1 MILFSRYGHIDSL
14 LRHYADKLDN
24 QAALAILNSGVSDAA
39 SAEALSKFVWQVV
52 DAMHEDEENQVE
64 VLGSTSNIEMIP
76 DLEYEISNYMRS
88 VGFFSVWQKVSDD
101 A

>member
-1 MILFSRYGHIDSL
+1 MIQFNRYEHIDSL

-39 SAEALSKFVWQVV
+39 TAETLSRFVLQVV

-88 VGFFSVWQKVSDD
+88 VGFFSVWQRVSDD
-101 A
+101 G

>member
-1 MILFSRYGHIDSL
+1 MIQFNRYGHIDSL

-39 SAEALSKFVWQVV
+39 TAETLSRFVWQVV
-52 DAMHEDEENQVE
+52 DAMHEDEENQVK

-88 VGFFSVWQKVSDD
+88 VGFFGVWQKVSED